1 MSHKKLTDSMKEQS
15 KILKAFIK
23 ATTEKPKELEEE
35 ELEEQEEQEEQEE

>member
-23 ATTEKPKELEEE
+23 ATTEKPKELEE
-35 ELEEQEEQEEQEE
+35 QEEQEEQEE